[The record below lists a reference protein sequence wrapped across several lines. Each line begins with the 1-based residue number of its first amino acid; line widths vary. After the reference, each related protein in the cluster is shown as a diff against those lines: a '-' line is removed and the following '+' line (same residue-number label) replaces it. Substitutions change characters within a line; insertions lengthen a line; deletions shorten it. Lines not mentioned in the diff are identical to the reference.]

1 MSLKHAIDK
10 AFDGT
15 DPDAIRKLRPQKI
28 KPKPEVRIVERIVYK
43 QRAQKEYVTIPGVP
57 KGRKLSDL
65 KKSFMD
71 YQNTDSYNK
80 IFDLLSK
87 VYSPAYV
94 NELLLDAFKAGYTTK

>member
-1 MSLKHAIDK
+1 
-10 AFDGT
+10 
-15 DPDAIRKLRPQKI
+15 
-28 KPKPEVRIVERIVYK
+28 
-43 QRAQKEYVTIPGVP
+43 
-57 KGRKLSDL
+57 
-65 KKSFMD
+65 MD